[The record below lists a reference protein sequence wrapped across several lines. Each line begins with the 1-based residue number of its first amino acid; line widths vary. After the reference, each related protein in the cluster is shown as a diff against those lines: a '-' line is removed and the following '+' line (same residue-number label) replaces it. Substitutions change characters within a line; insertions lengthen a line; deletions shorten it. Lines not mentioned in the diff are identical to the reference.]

1 LAEHRGRHETLTAR
15 ERQAMATMV
24 QGLMNKQVVA
34 ELRIRS
40 PQAEPGRRRD
50 WGREPPGFWRRLD
63 QDD

>member
-1 LAEHRGRHETLTAR
+1 
-15 ERQAMATMV
+15 MATMV